1 MIGVERSPR
10 RCTLIGCIGL
20 DGDTLKPTILT
31 KTKTINSFLFQRGYS
46 PRTVKILS
54 TESSF
59 VTTAIFEIWLRDVF
73 LPAVEEKG
81 PS

>member
-1 MIGVERSPR
+1 MHTDRMYR
-10 RCTLIGCIGL
+10 T

-31 KTKTINSFLFQRGYS
+31 KTKTINSFLFQRGYA

-59 VTTAIFEIWLRDVF
+59 VTTVIIEIWLREVF

-81 PS
+81 LS